1 MGIGEVGERLR
12 RSTVHIRSS
21 NRRGQSAGSGVIWNE
36 NGLIV
41 TNAHVLGGGDYSA
54 ELWDGRTFPAE
65 VVDRD
70 DPRDLA
76 KLKLSTG
83 GLQALGI
90 RPAPPRPGELVV
102 AVGNPL
108 GFTGALTTGIVHTVG
123 AVPGLGRKL
132 WVQAAVRLA
141 PGNSGGPLADA
152 AGLMVGVNTM
162 IVSGGIA
169 LAIPSAAAEDF
180 MNHGAHPRLGVTIQ
194 PVRLPKRRLGLLL
207 TQIEPASA
215 AERAS
220 LMIGDVLVAANGA
233 DFEGPGDLADSI
245 EEARA
250 AALHLRFLRGDRSR
264 EREVAISFERSRR
277 EAA

>member
-1 MGIGEVGERLR
+1 MRCARSSPTPLAKSCRRESCAAELWRKSRSGSRSAPGGSDMGIGEVGERLR

-41 TNAHVLGGGDYSA
+41 TNAHVLGGGNYSA

-141 PGNSGGPLADA
+141 PGNSGGPLA
-152 AGLMVGVNTM
+152 
-162 IVSGGIA
+162 
-169 LAIPSAAAEDF
+169 
-180 MNHGAHPRLGVTIQ
+180 
-194 PVRLPKRRLGLLL
+194 
-207 TQIEPASA
+207 
-215 AERAS
+215 
-220 LMIGDVLVAANGA
+220 
-233 DFEGPGDLADSI
+233 
-245 EEARA
+245 
-250 AALHLRFLRGDRSR
+250 
-264 EREVAISFERSRR
+264 
-277 EAA
+277 